1 MGGSHDLFVGD
12 AGQELWEEVSI
23 TVKGG
28 NYGWNVKE
36 GTHCFSTENPDESP
50 ADCPDSVDAPH
61 PRAGDPLIDPVIEYA
76 NHHQPGGLGATVIG
90 GHVYRGQALPQLSGR
105 YVFPFHATRRC
116 RAFRAARGRARGARG
131 RAAAVLGGP
140 TRPAILRSS
149 RRTEPGLGQA
159 ARSSMRAVV
168 FTVEQR
174 DALRGRVLALADKDR
189 RVVAGAAVGSLAVGG
204 GDRFSDLD
212 LTFAV
217 ADDVPVADVLDDWTR
232 TLTDELGA
240 VQLVDLERGPT
251 IYRVFLL
258 PDALQFDLSL
268 TPAARF
274 AAAGP
279 RFRLLFGE
287 TAAEAGTAP
296 KPPAA
301 GELFG
306 WGVIYCLH
314 ARACVERG
322 RVWQAEHYI
331 GAVRDH
337 ALSLGCLRRELP
349 AVQARGYDDLPA
361 DTLASFD
368 GTHVG
373 SLEPERLRSALSA
386 ATRALLH
393 EGKQANVPSADAAAQ
408 PLAESRYTSSGD

>member
-1 MGGSHDLFVGD
+1 
-12 AGQELWEEVSI
+12 
-23 TVKGG
+23 
-28 NYGWNVKE
+28 
-36 GTHCFSTENPDESP
+36 
-50 ADCPDSVDAPH
+50 
-61 PRAGDPLIDPVIEYA
+61 
-76 NHHQPGGLGATVIG
+76 
-90 GHVYRGQALPQLSGR
+90 
-105 YVFPFHATRRC
+105 
-116 RAFRAARGRARGARG
+116 
-131 RAAAVLGGP
+131 
-140 TRPAILRSS
+140 
-149 RRTEPGLGQA
+149 
-159 ARSSMRAVV
+159 V

-174 DALRGRVLALADKDR
+174 DALRERVLTLAEQDR

-217 ADDVPVADVLDDWTR
+217 ADDVAVAEVLDDWTR
-232 TLTDELGA
+232 SLSDELAA

-279 RFRLLFGE
+279 RFRLLFGQ
-287 TAAEAGTAP
+287 TAEGEAAP

-301 GELFG
+301 ADLFG
-306 WGVIYCLH
+306 WGVIYGLH
-314 ARACVERG
+314 ARACIERG

-337 ALSLGCLRRELP
+337 ALSLACLRRELP

-361 DTLASFD
+361 DTLAGFD

-373 SLEPERLRSALSA
+373 SLQPERLRSALSA
-386 ATRALLH
+386 AIRALLH
-393 EGKQANVPSADAAAQ
+393 EGKEAKAPSADAAAQ
-408 PLAESRYTSSGD
+408 RLAELS